1 MARNATKMS
10 SAALAVGA
18 AAILSLAAPAM
29 AQQGPGAGPAAG
41 AARQGMLFDRMDAD
55 GDGAISLDEFTAR
68 ARARFAG
75 LDTDGDGMLSPEEVQ
90 KLGPAGRAGRA
101 QGRDKGGWRQGG
113 QGCGMQARHGMQRG
127 GGMGQGMGQGMM
139 GQMGPGMG
147 GACGGGP
154 GGMGPRGAMQ
164 GQGPMGGG
172 YGMFGGLDGSGPM
185 GYGGFGDPS
194 LSPEDRAARAE
205 RLIEML
211 DGDGDGQ
218 LSAEELATRPG
229 PEMMFNRIDADGDGS
244 LSQDEFEAAIRTFRG
259 MMRQQG
265 PAAQR

>member
-10 SAALAVGA
+10 SAALAIGA

-139 GQMGPGMG
+139 GQMGQVGPGMG

-164 GQGPMGGG
+164 GQA
-172 YGMFGGLDGSGPM
+172 PM